1 MSILNTT
8 SPERMTDARRR
19 PYFLWDME
27 MSLDDFRRA
36 LRDEDPNVRAYFV
49 GKLMRQ
55 AKPDDVFVFVSV
67 AEIRDLWPSVQRYLG
82 RSAPFWSWILE
93 TWKGQDRA
101 QPHR

>member
-27 MSLDDFRRA
+27 MSLEEFRKALHHDDP
-36 LRDEDPNVRAYFV
+36 DVRAYFL

-67 AEIRDLWPSVQRYLG
+67 AEIRHLWPSVRRYLG
-82 RSAPFWSWILE
+82 RSAAFWSWLLE
-93 TWKGQDRA
+93 TWEGPGRA
-101 QPHR
+101 HR